1 MKSRK
6 NIVLLF
12 LGVFIGMTAMLVL
25 SANFSGLV
33 GEVAAGRN
41 AVPLGANAPVP
52 EELEGLQ
59 NLSKAFVHVAQ
70 IANPA
75 VVTINSTQTVK
86 QPSHPFLND
95 PFFRQFFDLPEGSQE
110 RVMRG
115 LGSGVIVNPDGYIL
129 TNNHVISDA
138 DEITVTIDRKEY
150 EAKVVGKDPG
160 SDVAVIKI
168 DKSGLPTVNLGD
180 SDKLQVGEWVMAIG
194 NPFSDELQNTVT
206 AGIVSAKGRSL
217 SGLGSGSRLTYQD
230 FIQTDAAIN
239 PGNSGGALVNLRGEL
254 VGINTAI
261 VGQANVGIGFAIPIN
276 LAKNIMEQL
285 ISKGK
290 VTRGWLGVYVQS
302 LDEDMAKAMGLT
314 RVSGA
319 LVQKVVEGGPA
330 EKAGLEKDDIIL
342 KINNT
347 EIAGSEQ
354 LTNFVAGMAPGASI
368 DMLVWRNQ
376 KERNLTVKLGE
387 RPSEGETETAV
398 AGEDQAQQLGITVQ
412 ELTDQLAERLGVQ
425 NVSGVVVSRVAPNS
439 PADRKG
445 IERGDIITSVNNK
458 PVKSVREYNAAVK
471 GLKEDDVVLLRI
483 FRGDNSYLRALRVP
497 KKK

>member
-33 GEVAAGRN
+33 GEVAASRN
-41 AVPLGANAPVP
+41 PVPLGANEPVP
-52 EELEGLQ
+52 EELAGLQ

-115 LGSGVIVNPDGYIL
+115 LGSGVIVNPDGYII

-138 DEITVTIDRKEY
+138 DEITVTINRKEY

-168 DKSGLPTVNLGD
+168 EKSGLPTVNLGD

-261 VGQANVGIGFAIPIN
+261 VGQANVGIGFAIPVN

-302 LDEDMAKAMGLT
+302 LDEDMAKAMGLNQ
-314 RVSGA
+314 VSGA
-319 LVQKVVEGGPA
+319 LVQKVVEDGPA

-354 LTNFVAGMAPGASI
+354 LTNFVAGLAPGASI

-376 KERNLTVKLGE
+376 KEKKLSVKLGE
-387 RPSEGETETAV
+387 RPTEGETETAV

-412 ELTDQLAERLGVQ
+412 ELTDQLAERLGAQ
-425 NVSGVVVSRVAPNS
+425 NVSGVVVSRVTPNS

-458 PVKSVREYNAAVK
+458 PVKSVRDYQAAVK

-483 FRGDNSYLRALRVP
+483 FRDDNSYLRALRVP